1 MGSTDVDII
10 FYIMYFSIFMMEMYC
25 AMKIMVM
32 FTEGPRQTGKE
43 ADRHEMRLKRRP
55 ELDRAEP

>member
-1 MGSTDVDII
+1 
-10 FYIMYFSIFMMEMYC
+10 MMEMYC

-43 ADRHEMRLKRRP
+43 ADRHEMRLKGRL